1 MAKITEKLGL
11 KISVKSFAES
21 LREFSKEANRAKGD
35 VLQRIGFFIDRRRN
49 VYVIIDDT
57 PDIRYGKKVFAAAYQ
72 HNNTFNTRLWQD
84 TIVDCAVFHNEAYIN
99 NYFEVYV
106 PKGYIERTTGK
117 KGEEIEIRTKIE
129 IAITIVKEAV
139 AWLLSLGFSKKRI
152 HILSDSWYD
161 SRSFIGTIK
170 EEKYFKNA
178 EGKKVFYK
186 ETRLYVPDVGY
197 LKFFRFKEE
206 DKEEKYIATTKLDMC
221 PKSAYRHKKKE
232 WKEEEMHEE
241 FLIFWSYKIV
251 YSDERTI
258 EQIWWDY
265 CLNYDKIIAYNNL
278 MHNPADEQEVIPLC
292 H

>member
-84 TIVDCAVFHNEAYIN
+84 TIVDCAVFHNGAYIN

-139 AWLLSLGFSKKRI
+139 AWLLNLGFSKKRI

-170 EEKYFKNA
+170 ELGVNSVQFIKRDFYVRVKGKAVRIDIYFEKHKEERYFKNA

-197 LKFFRFKEE
+197 LKFLR
-206 DKEEKYIATTKLDMC
+206 
-221 PKSAYRHKKKE
+221 S
-232 WKEEEMHEE
+232 
-241 FLIFWSYKIV
+241 IF
-251 YSDERTI
+251 D
-258 EQIWWDY
+258 
-265 CLNYDKIIAYNNL
+265 
-278 MHNPADEQEVIPLC
+278 
-292 H
+292 